1 MADYLP
7 KFKPGQAVTFT
18 ASADVTGG
26 RLVAVTG
33 VRTVGPAAADSG
45 AVAGVAAFDAK
56 TGESVTVYTR
66 AGGVHP
72 LVASGAI
79 AAAAKVSSAAAGK
92 IQTVGSTTNPIGL
105 ALETAAADGDVIDVL
120 FI

>member
-26 RLVAVTG
+26 RLVEITG
-33 VRTVGPAAADSG
+33 NRSVGPAGADS
-45 AVAGVAAFDAK
+45 AKVAGVAAQDTKA
-56 TGESVTVYTR
+56 GESVTVYTR
-66 AGGVHP
+66 AGGVHG
-72 LVASGAI
+72 LVASGAV
-79 AAAAKVSSAAAGK
+79 AAGAKVSAAATGK
-92 IQTVGSTTNPIGL
+92 VQTVGSTENPVGL
-105 ALETAAADGDVIDVL
+105 ALEAAAADNDVIDVL

>member
-18 ASADVTGG
+18 ASVDVAGG

-33 VRTVGPAAADSG
+33 PRTVGLAAADSAAVVG
-45 AVAGVAAFDAK
+45 VAGFDAK
-56 TGESVTVYTR
+56 AGERVTVFTR
-66 AGGVHP
+66 AGGVHQ
-72 LVASGAI
+72 LTAAGAI
-79 AAAAKVSSAAAGK
+79 AAGAQVSAAAAGK
-92 IQTVGSTTNPIGL
+92 AQTIGATENPIGL
-105 ALETAAADGDVIDVL
+105 ALEAAAADNDVIDVL

>member
-7 KFKPGQAVTFT
+7 KFKPGQSVTFT

-33 VRTVGPAAADSG
+33 NRTVGPAGADSAAVVG
-45 AVAGVAAFDAK
+45 VAGFDAK
-56 TGESVTVYTR
+56 AGERVTVFTR
-66 AGGVHP
+66 AGGVHR
-72 LVASGAI
+72 LTASAAI
-79 AAAAKVSSAAAGK
+79 AAGVKVSSAAAGT
-92 IQTVGSTTNPIGL
+92 IQTIGATTNPVGL
-105 ALETAAADGDVIDVL
+105 ALEAATAADDVIDVL

>member
-1 MADYLP
+1 MVDYLP

-26 RLVAVTG
+26 RLVEVTG
-33 VRTVGPAAADSG
+33 NRTVGPAGADS
-45 AVAGVAAFDAK
+45 AKVVGVAAFDVK
-56 TGESVTVYTR
+56 SGDTVTVYTR

-72 LVASGAI
+72 LVANGAVV
-79 AAAAKVSSAAAGK
+79 AGVKVSSAAAGK
-92 IQTVGSTTNPIGL
+92 VQTVGSTTNPVGL
-105 ALETAAADGDVIDVL
+105 ALEAATADNDVIDVL

>member
-18 ASADVTGG
+18 ASAAVVGG

-33 VRTVGPAAADSG
+33 DRTVGPAGADSAAVVG
-45 AVAGVAAFDAK
+45 VAGFDAAA
-56 TGESVTVYTR
+56 GETVTVFTR

-72 LVASGAI
+72 LTASAAI
-79 AAAAKVSSAAAGK
+79 AAGTKVISAAAGK
-92 IQTVGSTTNPIGL
+92 IATIGAGANPVGI
-105 ALETAAADGDVIDVL
+105 ALSPAAADNDVIDVL

>member
-26 RLVAVTG
+26 RLVAITG
-33 VRTVGPAAADSG
+33 NRTVGPAGADSAAVVG
-45 AVAGVAAFDAK
+45 VAGFDAK
-56 TGESVTVYTR
+56 AGERVTVFTR
-66 AGGVHP
+66 AGGVQQ
-72 LVASGAI
+72 LTASGAI
-79 AAAAKVSSAAAGK
+79 AAGVKVSSAAAGK
-92 IQTVGSTTNPIGL
+92 IQTLGTTANPIGL
-105 ALETAAADGDVIDVL
+105 ALEAAAADNDVIDVL

>member
-33 VRTVGPAAADSG
+33 NRTVGPAGADSAAVVG
-45 AVAGVAAFDAK
+45 VAGFDAK
-56 TGESVTVYTR
+56 NGERVTVFTR
-66 AGGVHP
+66 AGGVQA
-72 LVASGAI
+72 LTAAGVI
-79 AAAAKVSSAAAGK
+79 AAGAPVTAAANGK
-92 IQTVGSTTNPIGL
+92 ATTGGTNIIGL
-105 ALETAAADGDVIDVL
+105 ALGAAAADNDVIDVL